1 MYADE
6 RDFGV
11 GFQASVKN
19 VHLARHSVLVGK
31 SDDFGPTGIPVLAA
45 SPVVTE
51 RAVSPLPINL
61 NNGCVKS

>member
-31 SDDFGPTGIPVLAA
+31 SDDFGPTGIQSLQLL
-45 SPVVTE
+45 
-51 RAVSPLPINL
+51 RW
-61 NNGCVKS
+61 